1 MAKYIRKQLSFN
13 LQNPEELQAVEVLDK
28 LKRYQTSITILALTE
43 FMEKYGLHE
52 KSTAELKNFLL
63 AYPYLKDCLD
73 NRPLQPI
80 FTSQFME
87 YVVPPSAVKEELTSA
102 RITAPVLPIDDSEQN
117 QNKPDASP
125 QGSMDSVLSDE
136 SSDSAS
142 MDIEVS
148 EASKES
154 VKNILNMF
162 QKH

>member
-13 LQNPEELQAVEVLDK
+13 LQNPDEMHAVEVPDK

-52 KSTAELKNFLL
+52 KSTAELKNFLM
-63 AYPYLKDCLD
+63 AYPYLKNCLE
-73 NRPLQPI
+73 NRPLQSI
-80 FTSQFME
+80 FPSQFME
-87 YVVPPSAVKEELTSA
+87 YIVPSSAIKEVSA
-102 RITAPVLPIDDSEQN
+102 PLKITGSVSPIVDSGQN
-117 QNKPDASP
+117 QTISDSSP
-125 QGSMDSVLSDE
+125 HGSMGSVLSDE